1 MKEKIGREEKGER
14 AKEETRKKSVVI
26 GSKKLY
32 IVTIMITGNLH
43 ASYFTVGRYLA
54 IGKEIYI

>member
-43 ASYFTVGRYLA
+43 ASYLPSAA
-54 IGKEIYI
+54 IWP